1 MTAPLPDS
9 LLHGLAAAALE
20 PGLRQVLLFDADF
33 TLLETAVSLLRQML
47 THTTQQDVQVVP
59 LTGLAQED
67 DLWGSYVPAAP
78 PADPT
83 MPHSGLTIR
92 WQNGRLTQNRDADAW
107 LLIVIPDLTRLNLA
121 AIRAAITLLDAP
133 IAHLERH
140 SHHAAWQ
147 HRLCWLA
154 ACDQQQI
161 GKLSPHLLDRFTLRL
176 TAPAKRPLRAA
187 ADLYHWLQDPA
198 QPFAPFNPTVALPE
212 SWSTR
217 LTNLSPLPHSSPE
230 AIQHSLQYSLDCAH
244 PGIRRDLA
252 LMRLGRAVARLAG
265 ESTILPHHI
274 DEAATLIGL
283 TISQAEPPPSE
294 PEPPT
299 PEPPAVEFEL
309 PPLESIP
316 QPAATEAHPPAEPAP
331 IIEPTNS
338 ETLPASPLPPAANPY
353 PEDEAPVDRE
363 LFTLQLPLRRQRA
376 ASVAYGTIIGTQ
388 AASSLQDLALVPTI
402 LEAVPYQM
410 LRRLHQPDQANQ
422 LILAPSDLRR
432 YRRLPQP
439 EKMLLLLLDY
449 TSLQDCQW
457 QQALIPHLRWAYV
470 VRASI
475 TVVQVGSSRA
485 PNELR
490 AHKVAAR
497 SLLTPRIATTL
508 EPQPGHATPLAHGL
522 EIAYQVIQQAQ
533 QHGRSLIHE
542 TRFVIIT
549 DGRGNVP
556 LTASHS
562 GHVHMPV
569 KREGIDD
576 ALQIAQ
582 HFPAIKRLHSY
593 VLDPQPQYH
602 AELPLTLAE
611 TLAAHHEPIPLVAE
625 AQL

>member
-1 MTAPLPDS
+1 MTTLLPDS
-9 LLHGLAAAALE
+9 LLRGLATAALE

-47 THTTQQDVQVVP
+47 AHTTQQDVQVVP

-67 DLWGSYVPAAP
+67 DLWGSYAPVAP

-83 MPHSGLTIR
+83 TPHSSLTIR
-92 WQNGRLTQNRDADAW
+92 WQNGRLTQNRDTDAW

-121 AIRAAITLLDAP
+121 ATRAATTLLDAP

-147 HRLCWLA
+147 PRLCWLA

-176 TAPAKRPLRAA
+176 TAPDKRPLRTTS
-187 ADLYHWLQDPA
+187 DLHQWLQNTT
-198 QPFAPFNPTVALPE
+198 QPLAPIEPSVTLPE
-212 SWSTR
+212 PWSTQ
-217 LTNLSPLPHSSPE
+217 LTNPPPLPHSSPE
-230 AIQHSLQYSLDCAH
+230 AIQRSLQYSFVGNH
-244 PGIRRDLA
+244 PGVRRDLA
-252 LMRLGRAVARLAG
+252 LMRLGRAAARLAG
-265 ESTILPHHI
+265 ATTILPRHI

-283 TISQAEPPPSE
+283 TISQVEPTTPDPELPS
-294 PEPPT
+294 PEPST
-299 PEPPAVEFEL
+299 TESEL
-309 PPLESIP
+309 PPIEPIP
-316 QPAATEAHPPAEPAP
+316 QPTHTEAHPPAEPTP
-331 IIEPTNS
+331 IIKPTDS
-338 ETLPASPLPPAANPY
+338 ETLPASPLPPANPY

-376 ASVAYGTIIGTQ
+376 AAAAYGTIIGTQ
-388 AASSLQDLALVPTI
+388 AASSLQDLALIPTI
-402 LEAVPYQM
+402 LEAAPYQT
-410 LRRLHQPDQANQ
+410 LRRQHQPNQANQ

-475 TVVQVGSSRA
+475 TVVQVGSSRT
-485 PNELR
+485 PDELR

-497 SLLTPRIATTL
+497 SLLTPRIAATL
-508 EPQPGHATPLAHGL
+508 EPQRGRATPLAHGL

-533 QHGRSLIHE
+533 EHGRSLIHE

-569 KREGIDD
+569 NREGIDD

-582 HFPAIKRLHSY
+582 NFSTIKGLYSY
-593 VLDPQPQYH
+593 LLDPQPQYH
-602 AELPLTLAE
+602 AELPLALAQ